1 MNQTQV
7 TERPNLDELL
17 RKNSPIYVMNK
28 SNPRGDV
35 TVTVFRPDGAPYLIT
50 VPRTWIPVCITDQ
63 VSRSTIQNSDDFR
76 RNIQNGMLEL
86 LSVDEAKEKL
96 KDPDAAEEL
105 GRLNMSKYSNPDG
118 NLKEADA
125 IEDFSQSLQTA
136 DDVNLT
142 VKEILQRDISAT
154 DMYHLLRADEDLL
167 KENDFKYITLHG
179 KGKVQEWA
187 QGKLES

>member
-1 MNQTQV
+1 M
-7 TERPNLDELL
+7 LKKDL
-17 RKNSPIYVMNK
+17 PIYVMNR

-50 VPRTWIPVCITDQ
+50 VPRTWIPICVTDQ
-63 VSRSTIQNSDDFR
+63 VSRPTIQSSDDFR

-86 LSVDEAKEKL
+86 LSVEEAKDKL
-96 KDPDAAEEL
+96 KDPDAVEEI
-105 GRLNMSKYSNPDG
+105 GRLNMSKYSSYDSD
-118 NLKEADA
+118 LKEADT
-125 IEDFSQSLQTA
+125 IRDFSNSLETA
-136 DDVNLT
+136 DDVSLT

-179 KGKVQEWA
+179 KGKVKDWA
-187 QGKLES
+187 QTKLES